1 MREFIDI
8 SYFIRNVPYY
18 LEIREQ
24 SLHSSSV
31 SIMNNDV
38 IGNSEIKIS
47 GISARSFLGGKW
59 GFASSC
65 QLSENSLKTIIDK
78 AIGNA
83 KLISRQMNNINLPS
97 NPASFDF
104 DISKNYRDDK
114 QSDFLNFLFELEAYI
129 KNKYPLIKSRTLN
142 FHQAISYK
150 NLVTS
155 DGSYLLYSLP
165 RAFLS
170 LNFSIEKNGEPYE
183 LSDSF
188 GGIGKFCTI
197 LLQKEKIYELID
209 STYLSLIKKSEGV
222 YAEPGLKELLLGPEV
237 TGNLAH
243 EAIGHTVEAD
253 IVLGGSIAKDF
264 MNKIVA
270 SEQITLVDFSNKAFS
285 DLCPVPIFIDDEGTS
300 AVDVTIIENGIL
312 KSYLSSKQTAHDLNI
327 PLTGN
332 ARANLFCDEPIVR
345 MRNTAILPKEN
356 KLEDMISSIDDGY
369 YLIKTS
375 GGEAD
380 TNGEFMFEIDCGYKI
395 KNGKISSPIK
405 DTIVLGNAF
414 EVLKSVDM
422 VGDDFKWDS
431 SGYCGKKQPI
441 SVSVGGPSIRCKAI
455 IGGR

>member
-142 FHQAISYK
+142 
-150 NLVTS
+150 
-155 DGSYLLYSLP
+155 
-165 RAFLS
+165 
-170 LNFSIEKNGEPYE
+170 
-183 LSDSF
+183 
-188 GGIGKFCTI
+188 
-197 LLQKEKIYELID
+197 
-209 STYLSLIKKSEGV
+209 
-222 YAEPGLKELLLGPEV
+222 
-237 TGNLAH
+237 
-243 EAIGHTVEAD
+243 
-253 IVLGGSIAKDF
+253 
-264 MNKIVA
+264 
-270 SEQITLVDFSNKAFS
+270 
-285 DLCPVPIFIDDEGTS
+285 
-300 AVDVTIIENGIL
+300 
-312 KSYLSSKQTAHDLNI
+312 
-327 PLTGN
+327 
-332 ARANLFCDEPIVR
+332 
-345 MRNTAILPKEN
+345 
-356 KLEDMISSIDDGY
+356 
-369 YLIKTS
+369 
-375 GGEAD
+375 
-380 TNGEFMFEIDCGYKI
+380 
-395 KNGKISSPIK
+395 
-405 DTIVLGNAF
+405 
-414 EVLKSVDM
+414 
-422 VGDDFKWDS
+422 
-431 SGYCGKKQPI
+431 
-441 SVSVGGPSIRCKAI
+441 
-455 IGGR
+455 